1 MNFINNEKPTSKKSQ
16 KKSVKKK
23 NDDIKK
29 ENAKSIPEKIKE
41 VEVANT
47 KIENTPSR
55 NNKLYFGFTAR
66 LILHIFF
73 LIISLCIFILC
84 FVNGIKFKVNYNLD
98 YKIKSDV
105 NYQVYLKDNDY
116 YKEKSLKED
125 MQYITDLIDYIDIN
139 FNYKIDTNKQSNY
152 DYKYNITADIIVTD
166 RNDNN
171 KVLYKD
177 SDVLKDTVNIN
188 EYKDNNIDILEN
200 LKIDYSKYNNLV
212 NSFKSKYVLSAS
224 SNLVLTMHVDAIVRN
239 SNVDDDIVDSE
250 DLKVTIPLSEQT
262 INILKDYDDTLNTGT
277 ISKYSYIK
285 IENKYYA
292 IISVLSL
299 ILSIISLAMLLKFV
313 KKLSKRSNKYNKK
326 LKRIMKE
333 YDRIIVTLSKMP
345 DLNNYH
351 IIEVESFEELL
362 DAKQNLDKPILH
374 VEIHKNQKS
383 WFLILTDTQAYRYI
397 LKEVDLKNE
406 KNN

>member
-1 MNFINNEKPTSKKSQ
+1 MII
-16 KKSVKKK
+16 
-23 NDDIKK
+23 IK
-29 ENAKSIPEKIKE
+29 
-41 VEVANT
+41 
-47 KIENTPSR
+47 
-55 NNKLYFGFTAR
+55 
-66 LILHIFF
+66 
-73 LIISLCIFILC
+73 
-84 FVNGIKFKVNYNLD
+84 
-98 YKIKSDV
+98 
-105 NYQVYLKDNDY
+105 
-116 YKEKSLKED
+116 
-125 MQYITDLIDYIDIN
+125 N

-397 LKEVDLKNE
+397 LKEVDL
-406 KNN
+406 